1 MTSWRELEATL
12 DACAARGEAI
22 RLWWRDDDAGRDHP
36 ALERLIELA
45 ERRAL
50 PLALAVVPLWLEP
63 PAQALIAA
71 STGTMV
77 LQHGFAHANHAPP
90 GMKSLE
96 LGGRDLAT
104 VTGELRQGRA
114 LLIDAFGATCLAV
127 LVPPWNRLDPGLNE
141 RLTACGFTGLSTF
154 GHRDGGEAA
163 PGLVQV
169 NVHLDPIDWRGS
181 RLFVG
186 ETAALEQLCALLGP
200 DEPIGIL
207 SHHLAMDEAG
217 WRFLE
222 RLLEVLARHP
232 AARLCAADE
241 LFEADAE
248 LDRSVDPRGNP

>member
-1 MTSWRELEATL
+1 MTDWRELEATL

-45 ERRAL
+45 ERRDL
-50 PLALAVVPLWLEP
+50 PLALAVVPLWLEAP
-63 PAQALIAA
+63 VQALIAA
-71 STGTMV
+71 STRTTI

-90 GMKSLE
+90 GAKSVE
-96 LGGRDLAT
+96 LGGRELAT
-104 VTGELRQGRA
+104 VTDELRAGRA

-127 LVPPWNRLDPGLNE
+127 LVPPWNRLDPGLIE

-154 GHRDGGEAA
+154 GRRSGDEAA

-169 NVHLDPIDWRGS
+169 NAHFDPVDWRGS

-186 ETAALEQLCALLGP
+186 EAAALERLCALLGP
-200 DEPIGIL
+200 DEPVGIL
-207 SHHLAMDEAG
+207 SHHLAMDEPG
-217 WRFLE
+217 WAFLD
-222 RLLEVLARHP
+222 RLLEVLASHP

-241 LFEADAE
+241 LFRPAPEFG
-248 LDRSVDPRGNP
+248 P